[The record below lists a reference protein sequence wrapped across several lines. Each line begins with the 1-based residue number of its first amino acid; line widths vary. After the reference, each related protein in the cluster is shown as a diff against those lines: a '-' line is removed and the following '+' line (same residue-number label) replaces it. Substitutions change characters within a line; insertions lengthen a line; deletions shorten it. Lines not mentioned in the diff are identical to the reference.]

1 MKKLIIAAFILL
13 ATTAQTFAGPII
25 TLSIEFG
32 HLNADKVCVER
43 GLCKISVGGSRGI
56 TAFINDNT
64 GNLELT
70 INKTASQNAIYENQF
85 INGVFEIPV
94 TYTLSNDVCSKL
106 GIEKFTV
113 KAGKYKVV
121 ETNTQYKIVLIK

>member
-13 ATTAQTFAGPII
+13 ATTAETFAGPII

-32 HLNADKVCVER
+32 HFDANKNCIGR
-43 GLCKISVGGSRGI
+43 GFCRITVGGSRAM

-70 INKTASQNAIYENQF
+70 INKAASQNAIYENQF
-85 INGVFEIPV
+85 TNGVFEVPAA
-94 TYTLSNDVCSKL
+94 YTLSNDVCSKL
-106 GIEKFTV
+106 GVDKFTV
-113 KAGKYKVV
+113 KVGKYKVI
-121 ETNTQYKIVLIK
+121 ETNTQYKIVFTK